1 MIKSNLTEAY
11 SASELLSQNTGYLEA
26 VPLTGTYETNI
37 PAIEDA
43 FQVYAQIEMVKRQY
57 KETLCA
63 DAENIASLGEAFE
76 QFDQAVEKKKKS
88 IF

>member
-1 MIKSNLTEAY
+1 MIRSNLTEAY
-11 SASELLSQNTGYLEA
+11 SASELLSQTTGYLEA
-26 VPLTGTYETNI
+26 VLLTGTYETNI

-76 QFDQAVEKKKKS
+76 QFDQAVGMSVKS